1 MILIYIIV
9 CIPILGIVFVR
20 WHLERNKAVFRF
32 QMELLNMASDA
43 AIRIL
48 FDGGKEWHKPYDI
61 VERYR
66 YDRMLY
72 YLSPLKLEE
81 WFTEEEIKIMTGR

>member
-1 MILIYIIV
+1 MIWVYIIA
-9 CIPILGIVFVR
+9 CIPILGIAFVL
-20 WHLERNKAVFRF
+20 WHSERNEAVFRF
-32 QMELLNMASDA
+32 RTELIDMASDA

-61 VERYR
+61 VERYS

-72 YLSPLKLEE
+72 SLRPLKLEA
-81 WFTEEEIKIMTGR
+81 WFTEEEIKILTGR